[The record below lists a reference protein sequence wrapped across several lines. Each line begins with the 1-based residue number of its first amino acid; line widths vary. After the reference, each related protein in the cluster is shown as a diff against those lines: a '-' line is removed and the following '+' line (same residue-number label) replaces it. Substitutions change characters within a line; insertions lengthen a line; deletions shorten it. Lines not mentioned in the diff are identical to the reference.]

1 MVSEELEIELSG
13 TQKRCQPMDIKKLRH
28 YQSFMVLSN
37 DLANPVGVSDGQGTN
52 QVIMELRCQIRTLI
66 CTALSL
72 SLLVL
77 LHH

>member
-13 TQKRCQPMDIKKLRH
+13 TQKRCQPMDIKKLEH